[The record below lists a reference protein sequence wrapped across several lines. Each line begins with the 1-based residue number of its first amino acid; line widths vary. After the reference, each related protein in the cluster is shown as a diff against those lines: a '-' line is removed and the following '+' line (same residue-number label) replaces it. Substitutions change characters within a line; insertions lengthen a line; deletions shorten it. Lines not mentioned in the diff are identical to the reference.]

1 LVERFQIF
9 IEYKVFIPKE
19 RDEQGII
26 NSKYIMS
33 IEIEQHGGGYGK
45 AITIYYHNS
54 YEGKCI
60 FILDNEVLLNKVYR
74 ALSNSLIGI
83 TTRFDENE
91 LTGYIRP
98 LKAI

>member
-1 LVERFQIF
+1 MF
-9 IEYKVFIPKE
+9 IEYKIFIPKE
-19 RDEQGII
+19 RHEQGIL

-33 IEIEQHGGGYGK
+33 IEIEQHGAGYGK
-45 AITIYYHNS
+45 AITIYYHHA

-60 FILDNEVLLNKVYR
+60 FILDNEVLLQKVYKG
-74 ALSNSLIGI
+74 LSNALIGI

-98 LKAI
+98 LKTI